1 MMTCN
6 RHARRNA
13 AVARCW
19 FWTGDAS
26 ACSDVADPHPSGT
39 LTSRLTGNFE
49 PRVAPMRCLAIDHLS
64 RGLNRS
70 RPTTTDFAVK
80 SP

>member
-1 MMTCN
+1 ML
-6 RHARRNA
+6 
-13 AVARCW
+13 
-19 FWTGDAS
+19 DAMPPLHDAGS
-26 ACSDVADPHPSGT
+26 GPEMRALGSDVEDPYPSGN

-49 PRVAPMRCLAIDHLS
+49 PRMAPMRCLVIDHLC

-80 SP
+80 SS